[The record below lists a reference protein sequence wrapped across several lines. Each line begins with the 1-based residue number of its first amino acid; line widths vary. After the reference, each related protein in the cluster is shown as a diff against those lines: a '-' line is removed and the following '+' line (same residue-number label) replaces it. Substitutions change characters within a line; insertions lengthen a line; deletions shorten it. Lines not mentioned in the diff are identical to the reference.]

1 MARAKTPRAR
11 SQHVVAGH
19 DLLIG
24 EVAAVT
30 SLSSS
35 RRTGGR
41 STDTRRSCRSRLGL
55 PSRPERYFRLASA
68 PLVGPGREVDLRVA
82 DPGNDRVHQDI
93 VGGQVDDQVTGQ
105 YVYPLLG
112 GGVRRAMELAR
123 PPTRSSS
130 ATVLL
135 PALSPPRPTA
145 RSSKSGAEAS
155 QKAWFSTSSG
165 RSPSRSSCGT

>member
-41 STDTRRSCRSRLGL
+41 STDTRRSCRSRPGL

-68 PLVGPGREVDLRVA
+68 PLVGPEREVDLRVA

-93 VGGQVDDQVTGQ
+93 VGGQVDAGQ

-165 RSPSRSSCGT
+165 RSPSRSYCGT